1 MRKVTAEVSGHPELH
16 TIELGCP
23 EIPIVN
29 FEGSIE
35 AAKVFHC
42 RVVTFVAAVSSR
54 FGAIEIARAGV
65 RATTSLD
72 DGIERPAGISAVRLS
87 GKHIAH
93 PDAPKCQDD
102 EPALR
107 KEPFRYASHIRLPP
121 SRSTD
126 KREDTENSFS
136 GKCNAMRAKFTTLE
150 IAFVLVRLN
159 QVACRIINADHSIM

>member
-1 MRKVTAEVSGHPELH
+1 VGVARSAIVSG
-16 TIELGCP
+16 
-23 EIPIVN
+23 
-29 FEGSIE
+29 EGWSE
-35 AAKVFHC
+35 GAKVWHGC
-42 RVVTFVAAVSSR
+42 VVTVVAAVRSR
-54 FGAIEIARAGV
+54 FGAIEIGRAGV

-72 DGIERPAGISAVRLS
+72 DSGIERPAGISALRLS

-136 GKCNAMRAKFTTLE
+136 GKRNAMRAKFTTLE